1 MTGSAA
7 ALVSFA
13 EASGLLA
20 ELAGVQVEAK
30 QVERVAE
37 ALGRKI
43 AAAEREGTV
52 EPEPPSAPTLYL
64 GLDGTGVPVRQTES
78 AGRAGT
84 AARRDSQDA
93 RGQVGP
99 GLDRRDTQPAGPPGA
114 RPGLGQP
121 TRARSRAPPGAW
133 CWETARPGSGT

>member
-20 ELAGVQVEAK
+20 ELAGGRVEAK

-37 ALGRKI
+37 ALGREI

-52 EPEPPSAPTLYL
+52 EPEPASAPTRCSPLPA
-64 GLDGTGVPVRQTES
+64 GGCVNPSGPESRQ
-78 AGRAGT
+78 RAGGSPLGSV
-84 AARRDSQDA
+84 AAAPCLRAFPPALRRF
-93 RGQVGP
+93 
-99 GLDRRDTQPAGPPGA
+99 
-114 RPGLGQP
+114 
-121 TRARSRAPPGAW
+121 APPRVKG
-133 CWETARPGSGT
+133 